1 MSELVLLI
9 IIGIILGIT
18 ALGVVT
24 VLLKRMHNIFFSI
37 ISSLVV
43 IAFTTFLFI
52 VIRHAIHNNGFTSTD
67 IVFQSDILTEEDT
80 QYFISP
86 AKSSSQVAYLDE
98 ESKVQYIDSKEL
110 KIFYDSD
117 KPFVRKVKYW
127 NHWYYWYEL
136 ELHLEWRN

>member
-9 IIGIILGIT
+9 IIGIIFGIT
-18 ALGVVT
+18 TLGFVT
-24 VLLKRMHNIFFSI
+24 VLFKRTHNIFFSI
-37 ISSLVV
+37 ISSLVA
-43 IAFTTFLFI
+43 IGFATFLFI
-52 VIRHAIHNNGFTSTD
+52 IIQHTIHNNGFTSTE
-67 IVFQSDILTEEDT
+67 IVFQSDVLTEEDT

-98 ESKVQYIDSKEL
+98 ENKVQYIESKDL

-117 KPFVRKVKYW
+117 EPFVRKVKYW

-136 ELHLEWRN
+136 ELHLKWRN

>member
-1 MSELVLLI
+1 MSELILLI

-18 ALGVVT
+18 TLGVVT
-24 VLLKRMHNIFFSI
+24 VLLKRIHNIFFSI
-37 ISSLVV
+37 VSSL
-43 IAFTTFLFI
+43 IAISFAILLFI
-52 VIRHAIHNNGFTSTD
+52 VIRHAIRNNGFTSTD
-67 IVFQSDILTEEDT
+67 IVFMSDVLTEEDT

-86 AKSSSQVAYLDE
+86 AKSTSQVAYLDE
-98 ESKVQYIDSKEL
+98 EHKVQYIESKDL
-110 KIFYDSD
+110 KIFYDAD